1 MMMDDAMMGVGLLF
15 KGVVL
20 GYYFY
25 KALLL
30 LSVVI
35 IVVSSKER
43 TDFLEKHGRNNL

>member
-1 MMMDDAMMGVGLLF
+1 M
-15 KGVVL
+15 
-20 GYYFY
+20 
-25 KALLL
+25 ALLL